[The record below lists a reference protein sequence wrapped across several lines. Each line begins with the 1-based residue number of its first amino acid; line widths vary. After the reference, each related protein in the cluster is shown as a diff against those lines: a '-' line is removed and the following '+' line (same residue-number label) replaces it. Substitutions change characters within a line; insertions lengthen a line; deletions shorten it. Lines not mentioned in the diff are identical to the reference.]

1 MKVTRR
7 TPRTQLVT
15 DVIRVKAVELEP
27 ELAEEIG
34 LDDGYIR
41 LAISQFAKL
50 STRMIVENGEVDF
63 ELARGNDTP
72 AQLRSK
78 FVAYLN
84 SMCLPIIEAA
94 LGEIDE
100 MDKPYDPALAPEE
113 PPEDADPK

>member
-27 ELAEEIG
+27 GLAEEYG

-41 LAISQFAKL
+41 LALSQFAML

-72 AQLRSK
+72 AQLRAKFMAYFESK
-78 FVAYLN
+78 
-84 SMCLPIIEAA
+84 CLPIIEAA
-94 LGEIDE
+94 FAEIGE
-100 MDKPYDPALAPEE
+100 MDKPFDAALAPEE